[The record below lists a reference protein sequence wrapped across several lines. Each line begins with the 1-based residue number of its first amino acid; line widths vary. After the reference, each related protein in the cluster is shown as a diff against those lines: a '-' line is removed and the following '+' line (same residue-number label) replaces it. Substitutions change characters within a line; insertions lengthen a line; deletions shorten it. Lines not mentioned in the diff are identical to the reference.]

1 MMLQRLI
8 IFCKRKRRHVVYT
21 KVEPMSYNYAKHR
34 DSDEDLEYFISKFEC
49 RVEDS
54 REYNQYV
61 RPTSYHKDFYDR
73 DSFQMETKIIPMKAI
88 HLTSDNLARL
98 VAEQEHMQRLGED
111 AEYGKRAW
119 DHERRDQMVRDKN
132 PAVEKAYQ
140 KYQMLLG
147 LCR

>member
-1 MMLQRLI
+1 M
-8 IFCKRKRRHVVYT
+8 RH
-21 KVEPMSYNYAKHR
+21 NNIKHR
-34 DSDEDLEYFISKFEC
+34 DSAGDLEYFISKFEC
-49 RVEDS
+49 RIEDS

-61 RPTSYHKDFYDR
+61 RPSSYHKDFYDR
-73 DSFQMETKIIPMKAI
+73 DSFQMETKITPMKAI

-98 VAEQEHMQRLGED
+98 VAEQEHIQRLTDD
-111 AEYGKRAW
+111 AEYGKKVWAN
-119 DHERRDQMVRDKN
+119 ERRDQMVRDKN

>member
-1 MMLQRLI
+1 
-8 IFCKRKRRHVVYT
+8 
-21 KVEPMSYNYAKHR
+21 MSYNYNHFKHQAEQV
-34 DSDEDLEYFISKFEC
+34 DDLEYFISKFEC

-61 RPTSYHKDFYDR
+61 RPTSYNCDFYDR
-73 DSFQMETKIIPMKAI
+73 DSFKIETKITPMKAI

-98 VAEQEHMQRLGED
+98 VAEQERMEHMKSD
-111 AEYGKRAW
+111 AEQGKRMW
-119 DHERRDQMVRDKN
+119 DQQCRDQLVRDKN

>member
-1 MMLQRLI
+1 M
-8 IFCKRKRRHVVYT
+8 RH
-21 KVEPMSYNYAKHR
+21 NNIKHR
-34 DSDEDLEYFISKFEC
+34 DSAGDLEYFISKFEC
-49 RVEDS
+49 RIEDS

-61 RPTSYHKDFYDR
+61 RPSSYHKDFYDR
-73 DSFQMETKIIPMKAI
+73 DSFQMETKITPMKAI

-98 VAEQEHMQRLGED
+98 VAEQEHMQRLSDD
-111 AEYGKRAW
+111 AEYGKKVWAN
-119 DHERRDQMVRDKN
+119 ERRDQMVRDKN